1 VIKPVKML
9 AILCLSAVF
18 SLATQ
23 AQTDSQ
29 RAEIE
34 ARIKPPGEV
43 CLQGD
48 ASCAG
53 AAANTDSGGDARSGE
68 VVYNESCMV
77 CHASGVAGAPKLGD
91 AAAWADRIA
100 KGRDALHDTG
110 LNGLAGTGMMAR
122 GGCGNCSD
130 DEVRAAVDYMIDN
143 SQ

>member
-1 VIKPVKML
+1 MIKSLKVLVIF
-9 AILCLSAVF
+9 CLSAVF

-23 AQTDSQ
+23 AQTDKQ

-34 ARIKPPGEV
+34 ARIKPAGEV

-48 ASCAG
+48 ASCAASNSGG
-53 AAANTDSGGDARSGE
+53 AAARSGE
-68 VVYNESCMV
+68 EVYNTSCMV
-77 CHASGVAGAPKLGD
+77 CHASGVAGAPILGD

-100 KGRDALHDTG
+100 KGRDVLLDSG
-110 LNGLAGTGMMAR
+110 INGLAGTGMMAK

-130 DEVRAAVDYMIDN
+130 EEVTAAVDYMIDG

>member
-1 VIKPVKML
+1 MIKSLKVL
-9 AILCLSAVF
+9 VVLCLSAVF
-18 SLATQ
+18 SLAAQ
-23 AQTDSQ
+23 AQTEKQ

-34 ARIKPPGEV
+34 ARIKPTGDV

-53 AAANTDSGGDARSGE
+53 GNAAVAVTRSGE
-68 VVYNESCMV
+68 EVYNTSCMV
-77 CHASGVAGAPKLGD
+77 CHASGVAGAPIQGD

-100 KGRDALHDTG
+100 KGRGALRDSG
-110 LNGLAGTGMMAR
+110 INGLAGTGMMAK

-130 DEVRAAVDYMIDN
+130 EEVTAAVDYMIDG

>member
-1 VIKPVKML
+1 MIKSLKVL
-9 AILCLSAVF
+9 VILCLSAVF

-23 AQTDSQ
+23 AQTDRQ

-34 ARIKPPGEV
+34 ARIKPVGDV

-48 ASCAG
+48 ASCAATG
-53 AAANTDSGGDARSGE
+53 AASDVARSGE
-68 VVYNESCMV
+68 EVYNTSCMV
-77 CHASGVAGAPKLGD
+77 CHASGVAGAPILGD

-100 KGRDALHDTG
+100 KGRDVLLDSG
-110 LNGLAGTGMMAR
+110 INGLAGTGMMAK

-130 DEVRAAVDYMIDN
+130 EEVTAAVDYMIDG